1 MNQIKKIRELKR
13 INQKSLAEAA
23 QISQPYLSDL
33 EKNRRGAR
41 PETWQ
46 RIADALGCTIDELFE
61 KNEASA

>member
-23 QISQPYLSDL
+23 RISQPYLSDL

>member
-13 INQKSLAEAA
+13 INQKTLAEAA

-41 PETWQ
+41 PETLE
-46 RIADALGCTIDELFE
+46 RIAYVLGVTVDELYVRE
-61 KNEASA
+61 VETT